1 MTFLAPFSALVA
13 AIVAGTILV
22 ALYMLR
28 LLRPT
33 VRVPSTLLW
42 LQKRQDVEAN
52 APFQRLHWSV
62 LLFIQLL
69 IAACLVLALG
79 QPVTSGSL
87 EVAGRT
93 VLLVDQTASMNMV
106 GSDGL
111 TRLDHAKRKAIQ
123 LVRDVL
129 GQSSTGNNQ
138 VMVVGVA
145 SQPQI
150 LTGFQSNLA
159 VVERAIENLE
169 PTDES
174 ANIREAM
181 ELAANITQGSSD
193 QDDAP
198 GVVFISDGV
207 GARPGLDGIDTD
219 ILASAKVHWI
229 PIDDGLEAN
238 IGIVSFSARRDHRD
252 PAEIRLLAQ
261 VTNSSDQPI
270 ENTVIFE
277 VVSGQLAGE
286 MLIEPLS
293 LPGAT
298 SEGPGKA
305 VVAGRMQMASAGV
318 LTASLGT
325 EIGLSADN
333 QASVVI
339 EALKLP
345 KVVVITPD
353 EQAPDAFLIAM
364 LEALVPGG
372 WEQWKFSTYETK
384 MANLGRSID
393 GAEAQPIWSGSDLI
407 IFDGIAEEIDLEKI
421 PVDSITFKPAAND
434 ASTGR
439 RLISWDRTNP
449 LLQHVAMDDL
459 VFVPGEPI
467 SKKDQLKVIADGRD
481 GPVIAVTQ
489 QDLRKHLIVGFQLSQ
504 STWPLQPGGIVFMQN
519 ALDLQVGGGAGAQ
532 ARSYQPG
539 EMAQIKWPSRAKS
552 LQLNDT
558 TTMQLP
564 PLKNKMTTTQLP
576 QMAGLYEVTDSTGA
590 AVQGTSS
597 QRYLALNLASPTE
610 SDLRRVPRVD
620 VGGRLVAAGGPVQ
633 GLHAL
638 WPWLVAAAFLLL
650 SIEWLVYMA
659 QRRSA

>member
-1 MTFLAPFSALVA
+1 
-13 AIVAGTILV
+13 
-22 ALYMLR
+22 MLR

-87 EVAGRT
+87 QVAGRT

-111 TRLDHAKRKAIQ
+111 TRLDRAKRKANQ
-123 LVRDVL
+123 LVRDIL

-150 LTGFQSNLA
+150 LSGFQSNLA

-198 GVVFISDGV
+198 GVVFVSDGV

-229 PIDDGLEAN
+229 AIDDGLEAN
-238 IGIVSFSARRDHRD
+238 VGIVSFSARRDHRD
-252 PAEIRLLAQ
+252 PSEIRLLAQ
-261 VTNSSDQPI
+261 VTNSSDQAI

-298 SEGPGKA
+298 SKGPGKA

-345 KVVVITPD
+345 RVVVVTPN
-353 EQAPDAFLIAM
+353 EQKPDAFLTAM

-372 WEQWKFSTYETK
+372 WEQWNFSTYQTK
-384 MANLGRSID
+384 MANVGRSID
-393 GAEAQPIWSGSDLI
+393 GAAVQTIWNGSDLM

-421 PVDSITFKPAAND
+421 PVDSITFKPTAND
-434 ASTGR
+434 TSTGR
-439 RLISWDRTNP
+439 RLINWDRTNP

-467 SKKDQLKVIADGRD
+467 SRKDQLKVIADGRD
-481 GPVIAVTQ
+481 GPVIAVIQ

-539 EMAQIKWPSRAKS
+539 EMAQINWPSSAKS
-552 LQLNDT
+552 LQLNDKT
-558 TTMQLP
+558 TIQLP
-564 PLKNKMTTTQLP
+564 PRKNKMITTELP
-576 QMAGLYEVTDSTGA
+576 QMAGLYEITDSNGV
-590 AVQGTSS
+590 AVQETAS
-597 QRYLALNLASPTE
+597 QQYLALNLASATE

-620 VGGRLVAAGGPVQ
+620 VGGQLVAAGGPVQ